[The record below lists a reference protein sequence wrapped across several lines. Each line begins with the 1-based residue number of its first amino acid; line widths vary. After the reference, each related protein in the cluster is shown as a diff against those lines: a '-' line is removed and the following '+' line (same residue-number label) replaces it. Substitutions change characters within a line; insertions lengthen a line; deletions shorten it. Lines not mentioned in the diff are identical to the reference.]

1 VWALHPDVL
10 AFLQRGERA
19 VRLTAA
25 QMTALHECVR
35 GDAPVSSLPPDLFA
49 ALFEAGLV
57 TPRALAAPP
66 DARNWAA
73 RLPELALSPFLRLSV
88 QFRSGP
94 IRLRGMDPSVGLF
107 LEPDVVRVASVLST
121 RLDSAIRR
129 TAKDC
134 AVRGIAFPRA
144 RAEAL
149 LQEIV
154 FRRLENDPRARTW
167 LEWSRDDRGLH
178 LRVPRPDALE
188 RQDPAFPECSITA
201 KLGRRSRSATVPTEA
216 LPGLAA
222 VFDVLR
228 GGPLSPAA
236 ERALRDPGAAAVLG
250 MTEEIGG
257 FVAAS
262 EAPPALARAASAE
275 TAMAATHLGHAH
287 VLIDSEKH
295 RILVDPFLHPGNPA
309 FERQPPSASQ
319 LGRIDALFFTHHHDD
334 HLNADSLLTL
344 PHEVPVYV
352 PAEAPGP
359 WRARPGA
366 FLRAMGFADVRPL
379 RPGER
384 VAFDDGLAVEA
395 VPFYGESSA
404 TLGWNGL
411 CYLASRG
418 GRNLLLHADSSPDV
432 RGRSIVSTGE
442 LRRIVERTGPI
453 EAVFGSWWQE
463 HAFAVQLGAEAVL
476 ALPPSR
482 WLDDAE
488 TCDCP
493 TGYLLDLVR
502 LCGAREFLYYAE
514 CGEELFLPER
524 RRSDYLRMVS
534 FLWTPR
540 EEITR
545 LLQGAGVHAAA
556 AAPYQ
561 RLEIPRTGPP
571 KLAP

>member
-10 AFLQRGERA
+10 ALLQRGERA

-25 QMTALHECVR
+25 QMTALHECLR
-35 GDAPVSSLPPDLFA
+35 GDVPVSSLAPELFA
-49 ALFEAGLV
+49 ALFESGLV
-57 TPRALAAPP
+57 TPKALEAAP
-66 DARNWAA
+66 DARDWAA
-73 RLPELALSPFLRLSV
+73 RLPDLALSPFLRLSV
-88 QFRSGP
+88 QFRSGR

-107 LEPDVVRVASVLST
+107 LDPDVVRVASALSA

-129 TAKDC
+129 VARDC

-144 RAEAL
+144 RADAL
-149 LQEIV
+149 LQEIA
-154 FRRLENDPRARTW
+154 FRRLDNDPRARAW
-167 LEWSRDDRGLH
+167 LEWSRDERGLH
-178 LRVPRPDALE
+178 LSVPRPEAID
-188 RQDPAFPECSITA
+188 RKDPAFAECSITA
-201 KLGRRSRSATVPTEA
+201 KLGRRSRQATVPTAA

-228 GGPLSPAA
+228 GGPVGPAA
-236 ERALRDPGAAAVLG
+236 ERALRGPGAAAVLG
-250 MTEEIGG
+250 LIESIGG
-257 FVAAS
+257 FIAAS
-262 EAPPALARAASAE
+262 EAPPSLAQAASAE
-275 TAMAATHLGHAH
+275 TAMTATHLGHAH

-295 RILVDPFLHPGNPA
+295 RILVDPYLHPGDAA
-309 FERQPPSASQ
+309 FERQPPTARQ

-344 PHEVPVYV
+344 PHDVPVYV
-352 PAEAPGP
+352 PAEATGP
-359 WRARPGA
+359 WRARPGD
-366 FLRAMGFADVRPL
+366 FLRAMGFVDVRPL
-379 RPGER
+379 RPRER

-432 RGRSIVSTGE
+432 QGRSIVSSGE

-463 HAFAVQLGAEAVL
+463 HTFAVQLGADAVL

-482 WLDDAE
+482 WLEDAE

-514 CGEELFLPER
+514 SGEELFLAER
-524 RRSDYLRMVS
+524 KRSDYLRTVS

-545 LLQGAGVHAAA
+545 LLSEAGVHAAA

-571 KLAP
+571 KLIP